1 MKHRITVPLVLTLCL
16 AMTGGCSI
24 FKETNAVQ
32 EQPASDL
39 LAQEQKEMLPDY
51 EGLDADRL
59 HGEITD
65 LKRINAINE
74 LAAKHLKL
82 TVTDSGFDVFVP
94 GSANRM
100 DYRYGPA
107 VLQNADGSLDAWF
120 SAPGDG
126 YREYDYITHKH
137 SEDGGETWSDEKVVL
152 APTPNSPD
160 ALSVCDPAAF
170 FYDGYYYL
178 GYSSTISKREK
189 GLCNSTF
196 IARSKHPDGPYEKWN
211 GQGWGGNPVPLIYF
225 DGVVLGWG
233 SGEPSFVIVDDLLYI
248 YSTKDS
254 YSAVPERIRLTEVRT
269 ANLKQAD
276 WPAHLCYEGIA
287 VNRSDTDAETAG
299 EDAYVYE
306 DADSWDVAYVEEAAK
321 FIAVDANR
329 RFSSDSCLLY
339 YESNDGVHFERVSEV
354 NTNVIKRCHNC
365 GIMKDGEGHIEK
377 GAPVMLAYAYGGSN
391 RTAWGVWGTRFAP
404 AMIELTDEIDRSEE
418 ECENL
423 SVPLICR
430 ANVGNASP
438 IMLKTDKLTY
448 RVSLGSEGFV
458 ISQYLRDGYHGG
470 YVIAREDV
478 TLSNYDAKVLS
489 VDRENRIIPLS
500 AGETSVTVSYRGSSR
515 EVAVCVVPEAG
526 ADRNEVLSFYPMT
539 KRYEVE
545 LHPLYILKVRP
556 MALFAD
562 YGIHELTGPE
572 MIAIGLTFTSKDP
585 SVCDIWGDG
594 TLIPQKQGRTQIEI
608 KTDTGLS
615 YSIPVN
621 VL

>member
-1 MKHRITVPLVLTLCL
+1 MKHRVFVPLVLVLCL
-16 AMTGGCSI
+16 LMTGGCAI
-24 FKETNAVQ
+24 FETEDKPQETTVLPPEVQ
-32 EQPASDL
+32 EQP
-39 LAQEQKEMLPDY
+39 EPLPDY
-51 EGLDADRL
+51 EGLKSDQLR
-59 HGEITD
+59 GEITD
-65 LKRINAINE
+65 LKRINAVNE

-82 TVTDSGFDVFVP
+82 TVTDGGFDVFVP
-94 GSANRM
+94 GIANSM
-100 DYRYGPA
+100 NYRYGPA
-107 VLQNADGSLDAWF
+107 VLLNEDGSVDAWF

-126 YREYDYITHKH
+126 YREYDYITYKH

-160 ALSVCDPAAF
+160 ALSVCDPAVF

-196 IARSKHPDGPYEKWN
+196 IARSKKPDGPYEKWN

-254 YSAVPERIRLTEVRT
+254 YSAVPKRIRLTEVRT

-287 VNRSDTDAETAG
+287 VNRSDTDEENEG
-299 EDAYVYE
+299 DDGYVYE
-306 DADSWDVAYVEEAAK
+306 DADSWDVAYVDEAAK

-329 RFSSDSCLLY
+329 RFSSNSCLLY
-339 YESNDGVHFERVSEV
+339 YESNDGVHFERVSEL

-365 GIMKDGEGHIEK
+365 GIMKDGAGHIQK
-377 GAPVMLAYAYGGSN
+377 GAPVMLSYAYGGSN
-391 RTAWGVWGTRFAP
+391 RSAWGVWGTRFAP
-404 AMIELTDEIDRSEE
+404 ALIELTDEIDRSEE
-418 ECENL
+418 DCENL

-430 ANVGNASP
+430 AGVGSASP
-438 IMLKTDKLTY
+438 IMLKTDKLLY
-448 RVSLGSEGFV
+448 RTTVGSEAFS

-470 YVIAREDV
+470 YVIAKEDV
-478 TLSNYDAKVLS
+478 TLSNYDAKILS
-489 VDRENRIIPLS
+489 IDRENRITPLM

-515 EVAVCVVPEAG
+515 EVAVCVLPQNG
-526 ADRNEVLSFYPMT
+526 ANKNEVLSFVPMT
-539 KRYEVE
+539 KRYEVD
-545 LHPLYILKVRP
+545 LHPLYLLKVRP
-556 MALFAD
+556 MAVFAD

-572 MIAIGLTFTSKDP
+572 MIAIGLTFTTQDP
-585 SVCDIWGDG
+585 SICDIWGDG
-594 TLIPQKQGRTQIEI
+594 TLIPQKQGRTLIEI
-608 KTDTGLS
+608 KTDTGLHVT
-615 YSIPVN
+615 IPVN
-621 VL
+621 VR